1 MFDNNNKIFAYKIA
15 LKLDPYLVALFN
27 LCFDVYIK
35 LENINADQNEIEY
48 AVSLFSDDFYEM
60 LGINKDEY
68 LDKDGGGNYFYTKDQ
83 FFNSISS
90 LLNLYFLKNDIFTNK
105 LKEKEHLFY
114 FKDTFTI
121 YTTLGNNFDSDKGIK
136 EIFNNLNN
144 KFKSI
149 NVIAEILNHLQ
160 NQNLKDSI
168 QSISKIFDFNKNGQY
183 IKILNSEFFKP
194 DLLSIAEAQIDF
206 NLLNNELFDF
216 ENVWIN
222 YENDLCKNLNFNIQ
236 DDEYYLLSDCESNK
250 VVGLKVNDR
259 VLLKYN
265 VDSKKYIKKEN
276 SNLYLWQLLKENYL
290 RKRKQ
295 TLLYD
300 SELILSFKEK
310 SKEGD
315 LNKLLCNLK
324 HNLYI
329 DRIVPIKA
337 DYQCFFE
344 EFIVLKNLNDL
355 SNFNFFLP
363 DENVEKELL
372 GIYTEQKIGKK
383 YNLLHYLKHKDER
396 YTEGFVNSEPQKKE
410 KLKVHILKAELS
422 FYLVEKYYEDLI
434 EDLLKELNLDFVSNV
449 ELCINGIPKAEFDFV
464 IFKDN
469 KFFFL
474 EAKTTL
480 TKDNIYDTSKKYNN
494 NIEYLKQITNTN
506 LQDFTFILLGFLSDQ
521 NIDNYRHFFTD
532 QTYNTPREEFAVTPY
547 KFKVPFFG
555 HQGLAMECIAEP
567 ELLKLKE
574 FIKET
579 CQI

>member
-27 LCFDVYIK
+27 LCFDVFIK
-35 LENINADQNEIEY
+35 LENIDADSNEIEY

-60 LGINKDEY
+60 LEITKGEY
-68 LDKDGGGNYFYTKDQ
+68 LAQDEKSQYTYTKEQ
-83 FFNSISS
+83 FFDTISS
-90 LLNLYFLKNDIFTNK
+90 NLNSYYLRSDIFINK
-105 LKEKEHLFY
+105 LKGNDHLYY

-121 YTTLGNNFDSDKGIK
+121 YSTIGDGKDAKQIN
-136 EIFNNLNN
+136 NNLN
-144 KFKSI
+144 KAFKSI
-149 NVIAEILNHLQ
+149 NIVSEVLNYLD
-160 NQNLKDSI
+160 NKNLKESI
-168 QSISKIFDFNKNGQY
+168 QSISTIYDFNKNGLY

-194 DLLSIAEAQIDF
+194 KLLSVPEEQINFDLLESV
-206 NLLNNELFDF
+206 LFDF

-222 YENDLCKNLNFNIQ
+222 FDNDLCNNLNF
-236 DDEYYLLSDCESNK
+236 DTEKDEYYLIQDSESKK
-250 VVGLKVNDR
+250 VIGLKVNNR
-259 VLLKYN
+259 ILLKYN
-265 VDSKKYIKKEN
+265 IDLSMYIKEEFE
-276 SNLYLWQLLKENYL
+276 YQHIWQLLNENYL

-295 TLLYD
+295 TLLYN
-300 SELILSFKEK
+300 SELIQSFKEK

-315 LNKLLCNLK
+315 FNKLLCNLK

-329 DRIVPIKA
+329 DRIVPIKV

-363 DENVEKELL
+363 DEKVEKELL

-383 YNLLHYLKHKDER
+383 YNLLHYFKHKDDR
-396 YTEGFVNSEPQKKE
+396 FTEGFVNSEPQKKE

-434 EDLLKELNLDFVSNV
+434 EDLLTELNLDFVSNV
-449 ELCINGIPKAEFDFV
+449 ELCINGESKAEFDFV

-469 KFFFL
+469 KFYFL

-480 TKDNIYDTSKKYNN
+480 TKDNVYDTSKKYNN
-494 NIEYLKQITNTN
+494 NIEYLKQITNTD
-506 LQDFTFILLGFLSDQ
+506 LQDFAFILLGFLSDQ
-521 NIDNYRHFFTD
+521 NIDSYRHFFAD
-532 QTYNTPREEFAVTPY
+532 QAYNTKREEFAVTPY

-555 HQGLAMECIAEP
+555 HPGLALECIAEP

-574 FIKET
+574 FIKEI

>member
-1 MFDNNNKIFAYKIA
+1 MFDNNNKIFAYKIV

-27 LCFDVYIK
+27 LCYDVYIK
-35 LENINADQNEIEY
+35 LENITDDQEDVKH

-68 LDKDGGGNYFYTKDQ
+68 LHQDGNSQYTYTKEQ
-83 FFNSISS
+83 FFDTLAIHLNSHYLRSEA
-90 LLNLYFLKNDIFTNK
+90 FLSK
-105 LKEKEHLFY
+105 LKTKDFLYY
-114 FKDTFTI
+114 FKDKFSI
-121 YTTLGNNFDSDKGIK
+121 YSTLPKKREVENS
-136 EIFNNLNN
+136 LND
-144 KFKSI
+144 KFKTI
-149 NVIAEILNHLQ
+149 NVIGEIIDNLNEEKLR
-160 NQNLKDSI
+160 DSI
-168 QSISKIFDFNKNGQY
+168 KSISTIYDLNKAGQY
-183 IKILNSEFFKP
+183 IKVISQENLKP
-194 DLLSIAEAQIDF
+194 QLLYIKANLVNLESLEMIDV
-206 NLLNNELFDF
+206 DI
-216 ENVWIN
+216 ENIWIN
-222 YENDLCKNLNFNIQ
+222 YEHELTSELDFDLDNDEYFVVVDKNLEDKNVI
-236 DDEYYLLSDCESNK
+236 
-250 VVGLKVNDR
+250 GIKVNDHI
-259 VLLKYN
+259 LLKYN
-265 VDSKKYIKKEN
+265 VDSKKYIKEEN

-290 RKRKQ
+290 RKRTQ

-300 SELILSFKEK
+300 SELIQNFKEK

-315 LNKLLCNLK
+315 FNKLLCNLK

-329 DRIVPIKA
+329 DRNVPIKA

-383 YNLLHYLKHKDER
+383 YNLLHYLKHKDDR

-434 EDLLKELNLDFVSNV
+434 EDLLTELNLDFVSNV
-449 ELCINGIPKAEFDFV
+449 ELCINGESKAEFDFV

-469 KFFFL
+469 KFYFL

-480 TKDNIYDTSKKYNN
+480 TKDNVYDTSKKYNN

-521 NIDNYRHFFTD
+521 NVDNYRHFFTD
-532 QTYNTPREEFAVTPY
+532 QAYNTPREEFAVTPY

-555 HQGLAMECIAEP
+555 HQGLALECIAEP

-574 FIKET
+574 FIKEI

>member
-1 MFDNNNKIFAYKIA
+1 MFDNNNKIFAYKIV

-27 LCFDVYIK
+27 LCYDVYIK
-35 LENINADQNEIEY
+35 LENITDDQEDVKH
-48 AVSLFSDDFYEM
+48 AVSLFSEDFYEM
-60 LGINKDEY
+60 LEINKDEY
-68 LDKDGGGNYFYTKDQ
+68 LDQDGSNQYTYTKEQ
-83 FFNSISS
+83 FFDTLAIHLNSHYLRSEA
-90 LLNLYFLKNDIFTNK
+90 FLSK
-105 LKEKEHLFY
+105 LKTKDFLYY
-114 FKDTFTI
+114 FKDKFSI
-121 YTTLGNNFDSDKGIK
+121 YSTLSKKREVENS
-136 EIFNNLNN
+136 LND
-144 KFKSI
+144 KFKTI
-149 NVIAEILNHLQ
+149 NVIGEIIDNLNEEKLR
-160 NQNLKDSI
+160 DSI
-168 QSISKIFDFNKNGQY
+168 KSISTIYDLNKAGQY
-183 IKILNSEFFKP
+183 IKVISQENLKP
-194 DLLSIAEAQIDF
+194 QLLYIKADLLNFESLEMIDVDIENIWVNYEHELSSELDF
-206 NLLNNELFDF
+206 DLNNDEYLVVVDKNSVD
-216 ENVWIN
+216 ENVIG
-222 YENDLCKNLNFNIQ
+222 I
-236 DDEYYLLSDCESNK
+236 
-250 VVGLKVNDR
+250 KVNGHI
-259 VLLKYN
+259 LLKYN
-265 VDSKKYIKKEN
+265 VDSKEYIKEEN
-276 SNLYLWQLLKENYL
+276 SNFYLWQLLKENYL
-290 RKRKQ
+290 RKRTQ

-300 SELILSFKEK
+300 SELIQDFKEK

-315 LNKLLCNLK
+315 FNKLLCNLK

-383 YNLLHYLKHKDER
+383 YNLLHYFKHKDDSYIES
-396 YTEGFVNSEPQKKE
+396 FVNSEPQKKE

-434 EDLLKELNLDFVSNV
+434 EDLLKELNLDFISNV
-449 ELCINGIPKAEFDFV
+449 ELCINGESRAEFDFV

-469 KFFFL
+469 KFYFL

-480 TKDNIYDTSKKYNN
+480 SKDNIYDTTKKYNS

-506 LQDFTFILLGFLSDQ
+506 LQNFTFILLGFLSDQ

-532 QTYNTPREEFAVTPY
+532 QVYNTPREGFAVTPY
-547 KFKVPFFG
+547 KFKVPFFS
-555 HQGLAMECIAEP
+555 HQDLGLECIAEP

-574 FIKET
+574 FIKEI